1 MSESVLNYGQ
11 HKLKNKVL
19 SVSDTT
25 SDQTEQS
32 TDVDADAIHVKGLP
46 PNATEEILNL
56 FFSNEQASGGGNVE
70 EVKLYK
76 DASQAVV
83 WFTDAS
89 SEKCNNIGRG
99 RAGEAGLFEFLI
111 FKLSIYVS
119 VSLYMYV
126 MICLSF
132 QLFNVYTHRSPLS
145 RSTRYNQKC
154 EHVIVESVF

>member
-25 SDQTEQS
+25 SDQNEQS
-32 TDVDADAIHVKGLP
+32 INACVDADAIHVKELP
-46 PNATEEILNL
+46 PNVTEDILNL

-76 DASQAVV
+76 DESQAVV

-89 SEKCNNIGRG
+89 SEKCSNIGRG
-99 RAGEAGLFEFLI
+99 PAGEAGLFEFLI
-111 FKLSIYVS
+111 FNCPYMSAYH
-119 VSLYMYV
+119 SLNM
-126 MICLSF
+126 L
-132 QLFNVYTHRSPLS
+132 
-145 RSTRYNQKC
+145 
-154 EHVIVESVF
+154 

>member
-1 MSESVLNYGQ
+1 MSDSVLNYGQ

-32 TDVDADAIHVKGLP
+32 TNVCVDADAIHVKGLP
-46 PNATEEILNL
+46 PNVTEEILNL

-83 WFTDAS
+83 WFTNAS
-89 SEKCNNIGRG
+89 SEKCSNIGRG
-99 RAGEAGLFEFLI
+99 QGEGGGAGLFEFLI
-111 FKLSIYVS
+111 FK
-119 VSLYMYV
+119 
-126 MICLSF
+126 C
-132 QLFNVYTHRSPLS
+132 P
-145 RSTRYNQKC
+145 
-154 EHVIVESVF
+154 

>member
-1 MSESVLNYGQ
+1 MSDSVLNYGQ

-25 SDQTEQS
+25 NDQTEQG
-32 TDVDADAIHVKGLP
+32 TNVCVDADPIHVKELP
-46 PNATEEILNL
+46 PNATEEIPNL
-56 FFSNEQASGGGNVE
+56 FFSNEEASGGGNVE

-83 WFTDAS
+83 WFKDAS
-89 SEKCNNIGRG
+89 SEKCNNIGGG
-99 RAGEAGLFEFLI
+99 RVGEAGLFEFLI

-132 QLFNVYTHRSPLS
+132 HLFNVY
-145 RSTRYNQKC
+145 
-154 EHVIVESVF
+154 